1 MFITQTYKSVNWL
14 KNQTK
19 EGGAMEEVLKTKKE
33 DDIAFNII
41 SKKFGRMW
49 GSCDNT
55 TALKLIE
62 KNSGLN
68 EILHKFPMKVYFDID
83 KTENLKEDEITTYKN
98 LILKYIPDA
107 KMSISGSETNEKHSY
122 HITLTNYVFND
133 MIERDDFKIFVKEYL
148 FEEDN
153 GFDTKVYTKN

>member
-1 MFITQTYKSVNWL
+1 MFIIQTYKSVNWL

-68 EILHKFPMKVYFDID
+68 EILHNFPMKVYFDID
-83 KTENLKEDEITTYKN
+83 KTKN
-98 LILKYIPDA
+98 
-107 KMSISGSETNEKHSY
+107 
-122 HITLTNYVFND
+122 
-133 MIERDDFKIFVKEYL
+133 FKSR
-148 FEEDN
+148 
-153 GFDTKVYTKN
+153 

>member
-83 KTENLKEDEITTYKN
+83 KTENLKADDITTYKTSFLN
-98 LILKYIPDA
+98 
-107 KMSISGSETNEKHSY
+107 ISQMQRWLYQEVKQMKSTVIISHLQIMY
-122 HITLTNYVFND
+122 L
-133 MIERDDFKIFVKEYL
+133 MI
-148 FEEDN
+148 
-153 GFDTKVYTKN
+153 

>member
-1 MFITQTYKSVNWL
+1 MFITQTYKSINWL

-19 EGGAMEEVLKTKKE
+19 EGGAMEEVLNTKKE

-83 KTENLKEDEITTYKN
+83 KTENLKADDITTYKN
-98 LILKYIPDA
+98 IILKYISQMQRWLFQEV
-107 KMSISGSETNEKHSY
+107 KQMKSTV
-122 HITLTNYVFND
+122 ITSHLQIMYL
-133 MIERDDFKIFVKEYL
+133 MI
-148 FEEDN
+148 
-153 GFDTKVYTKN
+153 